1 MPPTPQEQTIKIF
14 TEYEINCKSTV
25 KEARIFTKLSEK
37 YKKTPGAIK
46 TCVKKHIIELIAV
59 GKITPND
66 AEFIYGFPELNKKEE
81 KEKEQIA
88 VPEITLSSI
97 NDNIN
102 DLLNRINVMHSD
114 NTKKDKQIECLI
126 QTVQKLISSKDP
138 EKIVQSIREK
148 RKEEGTEYV
157 EPVRP
162 NPKSK
167 PIIISQYDST
177 NYKIKASFDENIHIR
192 KIAGCRWRPDP
203 EKFWTIPKTQI
214 TNFEKIL
221 KEASIV
227 FEIDDKTAAIVA
239 MVPDNDVDG
248 VDGVDD
254 DLNTVT
260 LDSFV

>member
-1 MPPTPQEQTIKIF
+1 MPPTPQEIF
-14 TEYEINCKSTV
+14 TEYETNCKSTV

-46 TCVKKHIIELIAV
+46 TCVKKYITELV
-59 GKITPND
+59 TSGKITPHD
-66 AEFIYGFPELNKKEE
+66 AEFIYGFPELNKEEEKKEREE
-81 KEKEQIA
+81 KETPLE
-88 VPEITLSSI
+88 EITLAII

-102 DLLNRINVMHSD
+102 NLLNKINIMHSD
-114 NTKKDKQIECLI
+114 NMKKDKQIECLI

-177 NYKIKASFDENIHIR
+177 NYRIKASFDENVHIR

-214 TNFEKIL
+214 ANFEKIL
-221 KEASIV
+221 KEAGIV
-227 FEIDDKTAAIVA
+227 FEIDDKAAAAATVA
-239 MVPDNDVDG
+239 MVPDEDI
-248 VDGVDD
+248 DD
-254 DLNTVT
+254 DSNTVT
-260 LDSFV
+260 LDSFIQ